1 MTYLGIDTAAR
12 LSAAAAKT
20 LKDNG
25 ISFVGR
31 YLVPAG
37 MGKDLTAS
45 EIAGLRDA
53 GLAILLCWEI
63 GAGDIKGGAE
73 RGAKDGS
80 RAKALAV
87 QFGVPAGTTIFFACD
102 YCPVQGDYPA
112 IEAYM
117 RAAQAACKPYIAGLY
132 GCAKIVDYIAQQGAS
147 EKFWQCVA
155 WSEGKISA
163 HTNVY
168 QYQWSGGPESKAMQA
183 KIGIPVDMNRTED
196 MKAAGLWMPTY
207 TQYDD
212 GEGGTIIEPSKP
224 SAQPAPWYKEHMDWA
239 AENGIMNDGRPN
251 DNITRAE
258 SATILHR
265 EDERVETRIAKLEAR
280 IEMLESALDKKV
292 IEAVKR
298 RLPDDDSFG
307 GLLG

>member
-1 MTYLGIDTAAR
+1 MAYLGVDTAAR
-12 LSAAAAKT
+12 ISAAQAKK
-20 LKDNG
+20 LKENG
-25 ISFVGR
+25 VSFVGR
-31 YLVPAG
+31 YLVPPG
-37 MGKDLTAS
+37 MYKDITAD

-73 RGAKDGS
+73 RGALDGG

-132 GCAKIVDYIAQQGAS
+132 GCAKICDYIAEQGACA
-147 EKFWQCVA
+147 KFWQCVA
-155 WSEGKISA
+155 WSEGKLSR

-212 GEGGTIIEPSKP
+212 GEGGTIIEPGKP
-224 SAQPAPWYKEHMDWA
+224 SQPPAATAPPVGEPSNWYDEAMAWVKDK
-239 AENGIMNDGRPN
+239 GLINDGRPN
-251 DNITRAE
+251 DNLTRAE
-258 SATILHR
+258 MATVLMRYDKIIDR
-265 EDERVETRIAKLEAR
+265 KIFEA
-280 IEMLESALDKKV
+280 MSLLQ
-292 IEAVKR
+292 
-298 RLPDDDSFG
+298 PDDDSFG
-307 GLLG
+307 GIISD